1 MKKISDWLKS
11 KSNAFRAAVNT
22 AWQTFLGVFM
32 IALLGFLGDVVG
44 WLNSNGAGGFP
55 DVTPL
60 GKAAIAGAAAAASFL
75 VTWVIRT
82 VQQARNPLS
91 GPQYK

>member
-1 MKKISDWLKS
+1 MKKISDWLKG

-22 AWQTFLGVFM
+22 AWQTFLGVFL

-44 WLNSNGAGGFP
+44 WLNGAGEFP
-55 DVTPL
+55 SVTPL

-82 VQQARNPLS
+82 VQQARDPFS